1 MCMSSEEKVRSQA
14 LDRLIKREFRQEQEI
29 IKLLLL
35 GTGSPTLP
43 PVQMDSSMRFPT
55 REY

>member
-43 PVQMDSSMRFPT
+43 RL
-55 REY
+55 